1 MPKSPTIQ
9 PLSSFG
15 AELQST
21 LREGANRELRIKFPT
36 ASLAARFAQR
46 LNQLRLAM
54 KRAAHPEWEQLYRC
68 GIHFAEGDK
77 TTLIIGP
84 KDSEFRAFLSSA
96 GVDVV
101 PPPPISEVS
110 VHPPSSPSD
119 PVDEF
124 FADLVAATAP
134 PPPEPLPSPSDE
146 PSPLEK
152 TSPEG

>member
-1 MPKSPTIQ
+1 MTKPPSIQ

-15 AELQST
+15 PELQST
-21 LREGANRELRIKFPT
+21 LREGANRELRITFPT
-36 ASLAARFAQR
+36 ESLAVRFAQR
-46 LNQLRLAM
+46 INQLRLAM

-84 KDSEFRAFLSSA
+84 KDSEFRSFLRKA
-96 GVDVV
+96 GVDVAS
-101 PPPPISEVS
+101 PPPVSEVTI
-110 VHPPSSPSD
+110 HPPSSPSD

-124 FADLVAATAP
+124 FAELVAATTP
-134 PPPEPLPSPSDE
+134 PPPSSEDDP

-152 TSPEG
+152 L